1 MVGLALYA
9 TIATSYLVDLNLK
22 QMAAYDND
30 VNKYPGE
37 AAIKI
42 LFYGVLLGTAGY
54 VEGVAMANKIE
65 TIY

>member
-1 MVGLALYA
+1 
-9 TIATSYLVDLNLK
+9 
-22 QMAAYDND
+22 MAAYDND